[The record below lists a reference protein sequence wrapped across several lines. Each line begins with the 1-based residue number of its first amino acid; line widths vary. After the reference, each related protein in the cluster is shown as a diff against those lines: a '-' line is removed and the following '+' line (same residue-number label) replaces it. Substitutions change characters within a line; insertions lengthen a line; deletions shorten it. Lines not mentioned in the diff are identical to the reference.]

1 MNTEMERIFVVL
13 WMTFGLYIMVLVMI
27 LTDLWSGVRKAKKKN
42 IIRSSY
48 GFRRTVDKVARYYN
62 TLIALSVIDAM
73 QMAGVWYL
81 DKYYGYNIP
90 LIPIITMLGAI
101 GIGLIELKSIFEK
114 AEDKVQYERLGHLAG
129 KIIAN
134 KEDLGEVAKV
144 IVDYMDDKTNSVGC
158 KYEVMN
164 DSKCGSIKQ
173 KE

>member
-1 MNTEMERIFVVL
+1 MNAEMERIFVVL

-48 GFRRTVDKVARYYN
+48 GFRKTVDKIARYYN

-81 DKYYGYNIP
+81 DKYYMYNVP
-90 LIPIITMLGAI
+90 LLPVVTLIGAL

-114 AEDKVQYERLGHLAG
+114 AEDKVRYEQLGHAAG

-134 KEDLGEVAKV
+134 KEDLSEVAKV
-144 IVDYMDDKTNSVGC
+144 IIDYMAESNGRC
-158 KYEVMN
+158 KYETQP
-164 DSKCGSIKQ
+164 DSKCNK
-173 KE
+173 